1 MKIDQQIEKLI
12 KELQL
17 ESEISLKEVKD
28 IIRNEEEGNKEFQYL
43 ISIFVKKAPNLERAN
58 EVAQIVSEAWNV
70 LPHKSSGGLS
80 PREVLQRN
88 KN

>member
-1 MKIDQQIEKLI
+1 MKIEQQIEKLI

-17 ESEISLKEVKD
+17 ESEISLEEVKD

-70 LPHKSSGGLS
+70 LPHKSLGGLS